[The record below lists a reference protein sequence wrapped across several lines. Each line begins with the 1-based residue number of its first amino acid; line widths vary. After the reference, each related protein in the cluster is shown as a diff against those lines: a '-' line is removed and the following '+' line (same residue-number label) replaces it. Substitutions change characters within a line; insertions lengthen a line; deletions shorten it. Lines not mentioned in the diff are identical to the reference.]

1 VIFNPER
8 FVMFT
13 DKLIKNL
20 TIMPCIDLWASTTH
34 FTENNEEH
42 YLKVTTSYEYVTIQ
56 TQINVSVSDLPD
68 GMTVD
73 DLCNYQTSDRIVVH
87 LVTEASEGTPGA
99 IANPADMY
107 SGYKKVSRGGF
118 HAQIIIIDLTTE
130 DPEEKKRKIKRTVNT
145 LEEL

>member
-1 VIFNPER
+1 
-8 FVMFT
+8 
-13 DKLIKNL
+13 
-20 TIMPCIDLWASTTH
+20 MPCIDLWSSTTH
-34 FTENNEEH
+34 FTENTDEH
-42 YLKVTTSYEYVTIQ
+42 YLKVTTSYSYVTVQ

-87 LVTEASEGTPGA
+87 LVTEASESTPGA

-107 SGYKKVSRGGF
+107 TGYKKASSRGGF

-130 DPEEKKRKIKRTVNT
+130 DPEEKRRKTTRTNNE